1 MNILKDFYFEKIKG
15 YDNAII
21 PTRGTK
27 DSAGYDFYSSSEII
41 IPSYHNIKKEQ
52 KDHRLPFGSTRISW
66 DEMEQLTKETRT
78 KTTLIPTGIK
88 CHLPEG
94 YYLHLS
100 LRSSTP
106 NKHWLVIAN
115 APGIVDADYYG
126 NPDNDG
132 HIYFQVI
139 NLSPFDIFMPAGT
152 KFGQGIVL
160 PYCVTE
166 NDNVIT
172 ERVGGFGSTN

>member
-1 MNILKDFYFEKIKG
+1 MKDFYFERISSCA
-15 YDNAII
+15 DAIL
-21 PTRGTK
+21 PTRATK
-27 DSAGYDFYSSSEII
+27 DSAGYDFYSSEEII
-41 IPSYHNIKKEQ
+41 IPSYNQVINTMIYSNNSTNI
-52 KDHRLPFGSTRISW
+52 TW
-66 DEMEQLTKETRT
+66 DELEALTKATRT

-88 CHLPEG
+88 CHLPHG

-115 APGIVDADYYG
+115 APGIVDADYYN
-126 NPDNDG
+126 NPDNEG

-139 NLSPFDIFMPAGT
+139 NLSPYSITMPAGT

-160 PYCVTE
+160 PYAVCENEAEVTTTR
-166 NDNVIT
+166 I
-172 ERVGGFGSTN
+172 GGFGSTSK

>member
-1 MNILKDFYFEKIKG
+1 MNVLKDFYFEKISNC
-15 YDNAII
+15 DNAII

-27 DSAGYDFYSSSEII
+27 DSAGYDFYSLEEVT
-41 IPSYHNIKKEQ
+41 IPSCKKICQIQEN
-52 KDHRLPFGSTRISW
+52 KFATNWKYTWS
-66 DEMEQLTKETRT
+66 EMEFLTKETKT

-115 APGIVDADYYG
+115 APGIVDADYY
-126 NPDNDG
+126 NNADNEG

-139 NLSPFDIFMPAGT
+139 NMSPFDIVMPAGT

-160 PYCVTE
+160 PYYITE
-166 NDNVIT
+166 NDTANAV
-172 ERVGGFGSTN
+172 RAGGFGSTS